1 MLKKTFLISSVL
13 FGFAFFTI
21 ENCLAETAD
30 ELETQKQLVISY
42 ITDGQQ
48 QQAETAIQEL
58 LDNFGQNE
66 NIPRAVHHVAYRYR
80 QLQNC
85 EEANRLDQH
94 VIDNWPRDEHA
105 MWAQVD
111 IAKSSLDRSDE
122 AQAQAGIDKVLTYF
136 SKHNNIDLAV
146 HNIAF
151 HYRQLQNCEKA
162 NQLDRYVLDR
172 WPETEGAMWSQVDL
186 LKSSIDNGKFVE
198 AQSGIDKL
206 LANYSDKKYVAKA
219 VHDIAFY
226 YRQIQKH
233 EKANRLDRHVVDTW
247 PVTES
252 AMWAHVDLIR
262 SNIDNGNL
270 IAAQADADKLIA
282 DYSDKENISTV
293 VHDIAYYCRQSQ
305 KHEMA
310 NRIDRCVLDR
320 WPETESAMWAQIDL
334 LKSSI
339 DNGKFVE
346 AQSGIDKLLANYS
359 DKKYVAKAVHDIAF
373 YYRQIQKHEKANRLD
388 RHVVDTW
395 PVTESAMWAHVDLI
409 RSNIDNGNL
418 IAAQADVDKL
428 IADYSDKE
436 NISTAVHG
444 LAYYCRE
451 KQKPAKA
458 DELDRYVLDHW
469 PDSESAMWSQIDLV
483 KSNIDSGKF
492 DESQLGFDK
501 LIADFNDDTNMADAA
516 HSIVSHYRWASHNE
530 KADQICQYVIKT
542 WPNRKCAKLLE
553 MDMVVANID
562 IEDYNDVQSG
572 LDTLITDFNDCPQF
586 LPVSISN
593 IEKRY
598 YKKTWNTKERSLDE
612 SYHRKPVE
620 VWENVMTRLPDF
632 FHDEPDLYYF
642 IACCYYQLGEYE
654 KAINHYYEVI
664 DSWPGYKY
672 VEESQQ
678 LMDKCFEKLED

>member
-30 ELETQKQLVISY
+30 ELETQKQLVISF
-42 ITDGQQ
+42 INDGQQ
-48 QQAETAIQEL
+48 QQAEIAYKQL
-58 LDNFGQNE
+58 LNNFGQNE
-66 NIPRAVHHVAYRYR
+66 NIPRAIHHVAYRYR

-172 WPETEGAMWSQVDL
+172 WPETEGAMWSQV
-186 LKSSIDNGKFVE
+186 
-198 AQSGIDKL
+198 
-206 LANYSDKKYVAKA
+206 
-219 VHDIAFY
+219 
-226 YRQIQKH
+226 
-233 EKANRLDRHVVDTW
+233 
-247 PVTES
+247 
-252 AMWAHVDLIR
+252 
-262 SNIDNGNL
+262 
-270 IAAQADADKLIA
+270 
-282 DYSDKENISTV
+282 
-293 VHDIAYYCRQSQ
+293 
-305 KHEMA
+305 
-310 NRIDRCVLDR
+310 
-320 WPETESAMWAQIDL
+320 DL